1 MIDAEKEV
9 LVSIIIP
16 VYNSEKEIS
25 RCIDSVIK
33 QSWSNLEI
41 IVIDDGSSDN
51 SGKICDRLCE
61 QDKRIHVFHQSNLGV
76 SHARNVGLKF
86 AHGEY
91 IVFMDSDD
99 ELPEESISVR
109 VQGIE
114 KVDLLVAGYEVI
126 DSKNKKQYGIIQ
138 YDYQQ
143 STQKEMFAMMF
154 ENSSHG
160 YQGYLW
166 NKIFRRE
173 IITKYDLKFQENIH
187 YNEDRLFIV
196 QYLKKIRQIKFI
208 NNSVYYYRINPNGAM
223 QLVDTFSNTVY
234 QKWIT
239 EFLAYRIMAAE
250 LKEYDSKI
258 YYLCN
263 LDAMRS
269 AVEHRK
275 KLPIVYRNEKKYFSK
290 CIKEFSRTCILC
302 GHVKLKQKIK
312 LLGHYILGI

>member
-1 MIDAEKEV
+1 MLKFNENEVFEYMIDTEKMM
-9 LVSIIIP
+9 VSVIIP
-16 VYNSEKEIS
+16 VYNSEKELN

-33 QSWSNLEI
+33 QSWNNLEI
-41 IVIDDGSSDN
+41 IIIDDGSTDN
-51 SGKICDRLCE
+51 SGEICDRLYE
-61 QDKRIHVFHQSNLGV
+61 QDERIHVFHQTNLGV
-76 SHARNVGLKF
+76 SAARNVGLKF

-91 IVFMDSDD
+91 VIFMDADD
-99 ELPEESISVR
+99 ELPEESINVR
-109 VQGIE
+109 VREIE
-114 KVDLLVAGYEVI
+114 NVDLVVAGYEVF
-126 DSKNKKQYGIIQ
+126 DSQNKEQYGITR
-138 YDYQQ
+138 YDCKQ
-143 STQKEMFAMMF
+143 STQKEMLLVMF
-154 ENSSHG
+154 ENSSYG

-196 QYLKKIRQIKFI
+196 QYLEKIRKIKFI
-208 NNSVYYYRINPNGAM
+208 NNSVYSYRINPNGAM
-223 QLVDTFSNTVY
+223 QLVDTFSDTVY

-239 EFLAYRIMAAE
+239 EFLAYRIMADE

-275 KLPIVYRNEKKYFSK
+275 KIPSIYRSKKNIFQS
-290 CIKEFSRTCILC
+290 T
-302 GHVKLKQKIK
+302 
-312 LLGHYILGI
+312 